1 MNAQRFAR
9 LAATTLSLTAL
20 VVATTGAKAPTP
32 AQVEKLLAKGQTAD
46 AVAAAEASVAAQPNV
61 SANRAQLGRAYLA
74 AGRFASAEAAFA
86 DVLAIDPSDGASALK
101 LALVKI
107 AQGKTDGA
115 RSVLEANRDR
125 IGGADYGLAV
135 ALSGDANGAVQILEA
150 VTRAPGADAK
160 ARQNLALAYALQG
173 KWLNARVMAVQDLAP
188 ADADARIVQ
197 WMNFVRP
204 SSQSDQVAS
213 LLGVTPAATDSG
225 QPMALGFARP
235 TAEPVKLAEVSKVA
249 EPAPAPAPVV
259 VAQAAPE
266 PVAEPASAPA
276 PVAVAVAAF
285 TPPPAP
291 APVVVQPEAAAPT
304 TAQLNT
310 AFAEARK
317 VDFAPA
323 KFAPIREVAQRV
335 PVPAVA
341 FAPKAPTVFA
351 AKPKRVAPVIRATSG
366 GRYVV
371 QLGAFGSNAQAEK
384 MWKRSS
390 GRLGVASYTP
400 STMNFRLN
408 NVNFV
413 RLSVGGFPTRTPAV
427 QVCERVRRASGNCF
441 VRMNAGDQIAAWI
454 RPNSATRFASR

>member
-32 AQVEKLLAKGQTAD
+32 AQVEKLLAKGNTAD
-46 AVAAAEASVAAQPNV
+46 AVAAAEASVAAQPNA
-61 SANRAQLGRAYLA
+61 SANRAQLGRVYLQ
-74 AGRFASAEAAFA
+74 AGRFASAEAAFS
-86 DVLAIDPSDGASALK
+86 DVLAIDPTDGASALK

-107 AQGKTDGA
+107 AQGKADGA
-115 RSVLEANRDR
+115 RSVLETNRDR

-135 ALSGDANGAVQILEA
+135 ALSGDINGAVQILEA

-173 KWLNARVMAVQDLAP
+173 KWLNARVMALQDLAP
-188 ADADARIVQ
+188 ADADARIIQ

-204 SSQSDQVAS
+204 ASHSDQVAS
-213 LLGVTPAATDSG
+213 LLGVTPAASDAG
-225 QPMALGFARP
+225 QPVALAFARP

-249 EPAPAPAPVV
+249 EPAPAP
-259 VAQAAPE
+259 VAVAEAAPE
-266 PVAEPASAPA
+266 PVAEPAPAPA
-276 PVAVAVAAF
+276 AVAVAAF

-291 APVVVQPEAAAPT
+291 APVVVQPAAAAPT
-304 TAQLNT
+304 TAQLTT
-310 AFAEARK
+310 AFAAARK
-317 VDFAPA
+317 ADFAPV
-323 KFAPIREVAQRV
+323 KEVAQRV
-335 PVPAVA
+335 SVPTVA
-341 FAPKAPTVFA
+341 FAPKAPIIFA
-351 AKPKRVAPVIRATSG
+351 KAKPVAPVIRATSG

-371 QLGAFGSNAQAEK
+371 QLGAFGSSAQAEK
-384 MWKRSS
+384 AWKRSS

-441 VRMNAGDQIAAWI
+441 VRINAGDQIAAWI
-454 RPNSATRFASR
+454 RPNSTTRFASR

>member
-20 VVATTGAKAPTP
+20 VFATTGAKAPSP
-32 AQVEKLLAKGQTAD
+32 AKIEKLLATGDTAE

-61 SANRAQLGRAYLA
+61 SASRVQLGRAYLQ

-101 LALVKI
+101 LALAKI
-107 AQGKTDGA
+107 AQGKTQSA
-115 RSVLEANRDR
+115 RDTLEANRDR

-135 ALSGDANGAVQILEA
+135 ALSGDANGGVGILEA
-150 VTRAPGADAK
+150 VTRAPGADSK

-173 KWLNARVMAVQDLAP
+173 KWLNARVMAVQDLSP
-188 ADADARIVQ
+188 ADADARIIQ

-204 SSQSDQVAS
+204 SSTHDQVAS
-213 LLGVTPAATDSG
+213 LLGVTPAAADAG
-225 QPMALGFARP
+225 QPVALAFAKP
-235 TAEPVKLAEVSKVA
+235 TAAPVALAQVSTAVEPAPVA
-249 EPAPAPAPVV
+249 EPAPAP
-259 VAQAAPE
+259 VAFAA
-266 PVAEPASAPA
+266 
-276 PVAVAVAAF
+276 AAF

-291 APVVVQPEAAAPT
+291 TPVVVQPAAAAPT
-304 TAQLNT
+304 TAQLTT
-310 AFAEARK
+310 AFAAARQ
-317 VDFAPA
+317 VSYAPVKA
-323 KFAPIREVAQRV
+323 VVQ

-341 FAPKAPTVFA
+341 FAPKAPLVL
-351 AKPKRVAPVIRATSG
+351 AKPKRIARPIQAVSG

-371 QLGAFGSNAQAEK
+371 QLGAFGSDAQAEK
-384 MWKRSS
+384 AWRRSS

-400 STMNFRLN
+400 STMRFRLN

-413 RLSVGGFPTRTPAV
+413 RLSVGGFASRSPAV

-441 VRMNAGDQIAAWI
+441 VRVNAGDQIAAWV
-454 RPNSATRFASR
+454 RPGTTTRLASR

>member
-32 AQVEKLLAKGQTAD
+32 AQVEKLLAKGDTAD
-46 AVAAAEASVAAQPNV
+46 AVAAAEASVAAQPNA
-61 SANRAQLGRAYLA
+61 SANRAQLGRVYLQ
-74 AGRFASAEAAFA
+74 AGRFASAEAAFS
-86 DVLAIDPSDGASALK
+86 DVLAIDPTDGASALK

-107 AQGKTDGA
+107 AQGKADGA
-115 RSVLEANRDR
+115 RSVLETNRDR

-135 ALSGDANGAVQILEA
+135 ALSGDINGAVQILEA

-173 KWLNARVMAVQDLAP
+173 KWLNARVMALQDLAP
-188 ADADARIVQ
+188 ADADARIIQ

-204 SSQSDQVAS
+204 ASHSDQVAS
-213 LLGVTPAATDSG
+213 LLGVTPAASDAG
-225 QPMALGFARP
+225 QPVALAFARP
-235 TAEPVKLAEVSKVA
+235 AAEPVKLAEVSKVA
-249 EPAPAPAPVV
+249 EPAPAP
-259 VAQAAPE
+259 VAVAEAAPE
-266 PVAEPASAPA
+266 PVAEPAPA

-291 APVVVQPEAAAPT
+291 APVVAQPAAAAPT
-304 TAQLNT
+304 TAQLTT
-310 AFAEARK
+310 AFAAARK
-317 VDFAPA
+317 ADFAPV
-323 KFAPIREVAQRV
+323 KVVAQRV
-335 PVPAVA
+335 SVPTVA
-341 FAPKAPTVFA
+341 FAPKAPIIFA
-351 AKPKRVAPVIRATSG
+351 KAKPVAPVIRATSG

-371 QLGAFGSNAQAEK
+371 QLGAFGSSAQAEK
-384 MWKRSS
+384 AWKRSS

-441 VRMNAGDQIAAWI
+441 VRINAGDQIAAWV
-454 RPNSATRFASR
+454 RPNSTTRF

>member
-20 VVATTGAKAPTP
+20 VIATTGAKAPTS
-32 AQVEKLLAKGQTAD
+32 AQVEKLLAKGDTAE

-61 SANRAQLGRAYLA
+61 SANRAQLGRVYLQ
-74 AGRFASAEAAFA
+74 AGRFASAEAAFS
-86 DVLAIDPSDGASALK
+86 DVLTIDPSDGASALK

-107 AQGKTDGA
+107 ALGKNDGA
-115 RSVLEANRDR
+115 RSVLETNRDR

-135 ALSGDANGAVQILEA
+135 ALAGDANGAVQILEA

-188 ADADARIVQ
+188 ADADARIIQ
-197 WMNFVRP
+197 WMNFVHPAARH
-204 SSQSDQVAS
+204 DQVAS
-213 LLGVTPAATDSG
+213 LLGVTPAVNDAG
-225 QPMALGFARP
+225 QPVALAFARP
-235 TAEPVKLAEVSKVA
+235 TAEPVKLAEVTKVVEPTPAPVAVA
-249 EPAPAPAPVV
+249 EAAPAPAPVV
-259 VAQAAPE
+259 E
-266 PVAEPASAPA
+266 APA

-285 TPPPAP
+285 TPPVAP
-291 APVVVQPEAAAPT
+291 APVVVQTAEAAPT
-304 TAQLNT
+304 TQQLTT

-317 VDFAPA
+317 VNFAPV
-323 KFAPIREVAQRV
+323 REVAQ

-341 FAPKAPTVFA
+341 FASKAPVVFA
-351 AKPKRVAPVIRATSG
+351 KPRHVAPVIRATSG

-384 MWKRSS
+384 AWKRSS

-413 RLSVGGFPTRTPAV
+413 RLSVGGFPTRSPAV

-441 VRMNAGDQIAAWI
+441 VRINAGDQIAAWV
-454 RPNSATRFASR
+454 RPDAPRFASR

>member
-20 VVATTGAKAPTP
+20 VVATTGAKAPSA
-32 AQVEKLLAKGQTAD
+32 AQVEKLLAKGATAD
-46 AVAAAEASVAAQPNV
+46 AVAAAEASVAAAPNI

-86 DVLAIDPSDGASALK
+86 DVLAIDPNDGASALK

-188 ADADARIVQ
+188 ADADARIIQ

-204 SSQSDQVAS
+204 SAQSDQVAS
-213 LLGVTPAATDSG
+213 LLGVTPAVVDAG
-225 QPMALGFARP
+225 QPTALAFNR
-235 TAEPVKLAEVSKVA
+235 TAVKPVKLAEVSKIA
-249 EPAPAPAPVV
+249 EPAPAP
-259 VAQAAPE
+259 VAVAEATPE
-266 PVAEPASAPA
+266 PAAEPVPD
-276 PVAVAVAAF
+276 AVAVAAF

-291 APVVVQPEAAAPT
+291 ASVIVQPETAAPT
-304 TAQLNT
+304 SAQLTT
-310 AFAEARK
+310 AFASARK
-317 VDFAPA
+317 ADFAPV
-323 KFAPIREVAQRV
+323 REVAQHV

-341 FAPKAPTVFA
+341 FAPKAPLVF

-371 QLGAFGSNAQAEK
+371 QLGAFGSSAQAEK

-441 VRMNAGDQIAAWI
+441 VRINAGDQIAAWV
-454 RPNSATRFASR
+454 RPNSTTRFASR

>member
-20 VVATTGAKAPTP
+20 VIATTGAKAPSQ
-32 AQVEKLLAKGQTAD
+32 AQVEKLLAKGDSAD
-46 AVAAAEASVAAQPNV
+46 AINAAEASVAAQPNAA
-61 SANRAQLGRAYLA
+61 ANRVQLGRAYLQ
-74 AGRFASAEAAFA
+74 AGRFASAEAAFT
-86 DVLAIDPSDGASALK
+86 DVLTIDPSDGASALK

-107 AQGKTDGA
+107 AQGKNDGA
-115 RSVLEANRDR
+115 RSVLETNRDR

-135 ALSGDANGAVQILEA
+135 ALAGDPNGAVQILEA

-173 KWLNARVMAVQDLAP
+173 KWLNARVMAVQDLSP
-188 ADADARIVQ
+188 ADADARIIQ

-204 SSQSDQVAS
+204 SAHSDQVSS
-213 LLGVTPAATDSG
+213 LLGVTPAPTDAG
-225 QPMALGFARP
+225 QPTALAFNKPA
-235 TAEPVKLAEVSKVA
+235 TPVMLAQVSQVA
-249 EPAPAPAPVV
+249 APAPVPAAAPV
-259 VAQAAPE
+259 VAV
-266 PVAEPASAPA
+266 PVAIAPAAIVEAPAPAPA
-276 PVAVAVAAF
+276 PVAVAVF

-291 APVVVQPEAAAPT
+291 APVVVRPAPAAPT
-304 TAQLNT
+304 TEQLNT
-310 AFAEARK
+310 AFAAARQ
-317 VDFAPA
+317 VAFAPV
-323 KFAPIREVAQRV
+323 KEVAQ

-341 FAPKAPTVFA
+341 FKPKAPMIFA
-351 AKPKRVAPVIRATSG
+351 AKPKPVAPVIRAASG

-371 QLGAFGSNAQAEK
+371 QLGAFGSDAQAEK

-400 STMNFRLN
+400 STMRFRLN

-413 RLSVGGFPTRTPAV
+413 RLSVGGFATRNPAV

-441 VRMNAGDQIAAWI
+441 VRINAGDQIAAWV
-454 RPNSATRFASR
+454 RPDALRFASR

>member
-32 AQVEKLLAKGQTAD
+32 AQVEKLLAKGNTAD
-46 AVAAAEASVAAQPNV
+46 AVAAAEASVAAQPNA
-61 SANRAQLGRAYLA
+61 SANRAQLGRVYLQ
-74 AGRFASAEAAFA
+74 AGRFASAEAAFS
-86 DVLAIDPSDGASALK
+86 DVLAIDPTDGASALK

-107 AQGKTDGA
+107 AQGKADGA
-115 RSVLEANRDR
+115 RSVLETNRDR

-135 ALSGDANGAVQILEA
+135 ALSGDINGAVQILEA

-188 ADADARIVQ
+188 ADADARVIQ

-204 SSQSDQVAS
+204 ASHSDQVAS
-213 LLGVTPAATDSG
+213 LLGVTPAASDAG
-225 QPMALGFARP
+225 QPVALAFARP

-249 EPAPAPAPVV
+249 EPAPAP
-259 VAQAAPE
+259 VAVAEAAPE
-266 PVAEPASAPA
+266 PVAEPAPA

-291 APVVVQPEAAAPT
+291 APVVAQPAAAAPT
-304 TAQLNT
+304 TAQLTT
-310 AFAEARK
+310 AFATARK
-317 VDFAPA
+317 ADFAPV
-323 KFAPIREVAQRV
+323 KEVAQRV
-335 PVPAVA
+335 SVPTAP
-341 FAPKAPTVFA
+341 FAPKAPIIFA
-351 AKPKRVAPVIRATSG
+351 KAKPVAPVIRATSG

-371 QLGAFGSNAQAEK
+371 QLGAFGSSAQAEK
-384 MWKRSS
+384 AWKRSS

-441 VRMNAGDQIAAWI
+441 VRINAGDQIAAWI
-454 RPNSATRFASR
+454 RPNSTTRFASR